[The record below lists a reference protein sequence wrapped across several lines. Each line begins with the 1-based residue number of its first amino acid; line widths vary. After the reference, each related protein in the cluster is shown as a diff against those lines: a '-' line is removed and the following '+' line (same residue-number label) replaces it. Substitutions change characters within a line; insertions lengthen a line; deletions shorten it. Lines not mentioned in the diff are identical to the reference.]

1 MTYDLRIT
9 GLANKDDLV
18 RESAG
23 AHRLYKFTL
32 NAPPDSFWVLLLQQ
46 AGQRLSE
53 VTVSGNANQTELW
66 ASARSDVPVKQ
77 VLGAAKQAVA
87 QANVD
92 ANESDAQFRRAA
104 AEKADSMRAFE
115 QELKATPAPQRD
127 QLAAEIEQ
135 LSFDDE
141 PAAADVPATEAPA
154 DDASAAEG
162 GDDVDTTT
170 PQP

>member
-18 RESAG
+18 REGAG

-32 NAPPDSFWVLLLQQ
+32 NTPPDSFWVLLLQQ
-46 AGQRLSE
+46 AGQRLSD

-92 ANESDAQFRRAA
+92 ANESNAQFRRAA
-104 AEKADSMRAFE
+104 AEKADAMRAFE
-115 QELKATPAPQRD
+115 QELKAPPPEERH
-127 QLAAEIEQ
+127 QLAAELEQ

-141 PAAADVPATEAPA
+141 PAPAEVPASEAPA
-154 DDASAAEG
+154 DDASAADG
-162 GDDVDTTT
+162 GDVDTTT
-170 PQP
+170 PQS